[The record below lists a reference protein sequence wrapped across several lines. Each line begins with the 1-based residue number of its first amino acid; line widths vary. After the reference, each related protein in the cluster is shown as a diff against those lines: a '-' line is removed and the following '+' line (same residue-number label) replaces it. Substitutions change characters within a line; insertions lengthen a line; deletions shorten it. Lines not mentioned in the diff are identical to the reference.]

1 VIEPTR
7 QERFETMVLVHVD
20 AAYNLAR
27 WLLRDDSSA
36 EDVVQDASLR
46 AFRFFDSMQGASP
59 KAWFIAIVRNA
70 CLDWIGARKRRG
82 LEESFDE
89 GEHGGA
95 LPDGAG
101 QAESPETLAARA
113 GDARHL
119 HACID
124 ALPFEFREV
133 LILREMEEMS
143 YQEISAVVGVPMG
156 TVMSRLSRGR
166 ERLARLVRA
175 SPLQRTS

>member
-1 VIEPTR
+1 MIEPTR

-27 WLLRDDSSA
+27 WLLRDDSGA

-46 AFRFFDSMQGASP
+46 AFRFFDAMQGASP

-70 CLDWIGARKRRG
+70 CLDWIGVRKRRG

-95 LPDGAG
+95 LLDASGSG
-101 QAESPETLAARA
+101 GVA
-113 GDARHL
+113 GDAGRTRRR
-119 HACID
+119 
-124 ALPFEFREV
+124 RE
-133 LILREMEEMS
+133 
-143 YQEISAVVGVPMG
+143 AP
-156 TVMSRLSRGR
+156 
-166 ERLARLVRA
+166 ARLHRCPA
-175 SPLQRTS
+175 LRIPRGPDPA